1 MSFYNINDE
10 YIHYLKKYDAKVA
23 DNKKGKRP
31 YVGVVLE
38 IDGIKYYTPFTS
50 PKEKH
55 RKMKN
60 TKDFRK
66 INQGIYGAINFN
78 NMIPVVES
86 ALVLI
91 DIDALEDSK
100 YQRLLQNQY
109 KCIKADREQIQLT
122 AKKLRDMLF
131 KKEEELNGNDRKI
144 KERCCDLPLLE
155 EIAKHYDN
163 H

>member
-1 MSFYNINDE
+1 MKFYNIKDE
-10 YIHYLKKYDAKVA
+10 YINYLKKYDAKVEA
-23 DNKKGKRP
+23 PNKGKRP

-38 IDGIKYYTPFTS
+38 IDGIKFYTPFTS
-50 PKEKH
+50 PKEKL

-60 TKDFRK
+60 TIDFRK

-86 ALVLI
+86 ALLLI
-91 DIDALEDSK
+91 DIDAMEDSK

-122 AKKLRDMLF
+122 AKRLRDTLF
-131 KKEEELNGNDRKI
+131 KKDEELNGNDKKI

-155 EIAKHYDN
+155 EVVKHYGN

>member
-1 MSFYNINDE
+1 MKFYNIKDE
-10 YIHYLKKYDAKVA
+10 YINYLKKYESKVA

-91 DIDALEDSK
+91 DIDELEDENEDLK
-100 YQRLLQNQY
+100 YKIDDLESEIEALKFINGSSLNDEYKREFINQY
-109 KCIKADREQIQLT
+109 YNEFT
-122 AKKLRDMLF
+122 PW
-131 KKEEELNGNDRKI
+131 ELEHILKNGRQFLN
-144 KERCCDLPLLE
+144 ENPLP
-155 EIAKHYDN
+155 
-163 H
+163 

>member
-1 MSFYNINDE
+1 MKFYNIKDE
-10 YIHYLKKYDAKVA
+10 YINYLKKYDAKVV

-86 ALVLI
+86 ALLLI
-91 DIDALEDSK
+91 DIDEWK
-100 YQRLLQNQY
+100 IQNISVCF
-109 KCIKADREQIQLT
+109 KINISVL
-122 AKKLRDMLF
+122 KLI
-131 KKEEELNGNDRKI
+131 GNKFS
-144 KERCCDLPLLE
+144 
-155 EIAKHYDN
+155 
-163 H
+163 

>member
-1 MSFYNINDE
+1 MKFYNIKDE
-10 YIHYLKKYDAKVA
+10 YINYLKKYDAKVV

-55 RKMKN
+55 RKMMN

-86 ALVLI
+86 ALLLI
-91 DIDALEDSK
+91 DIDAMEDSK

-122 AKKLRDMLF
+122 AKRLRDTLF
-131 KKEEELNGNDRKI
+131 KKDEELNGNDKKI

-155 EIAKHYDN
+155 EVVKHYGN

>member
-1 MSFYNINDE
+1 MKFYNIKDE
-10 YIHYLKKYDAKVA
+10 YINYLKKYDAKVA

-38 IDGIKYYTPFTS
+38 IEGIKYYTPFTS

-86 ALVLI
+86 ALLLI
-91 DIDALEDSK
+91 DIDAMEDSK

-109 KCIKADREQIQLT
+109 SSLK
-122 AKKLRDMLF
+122 
-131 KKEEELNGNDRKI
+131 N
-144 KERCCDLPLLE
+144 
-155 EIAKHYDN
+155 
-163 H
+163 

>member
-1 MSFYNINDE
+1 MKFYNIKDE
-10 YIHYLKKYDAKVA
+10 YINYLKKYDAKVV

-78 NMIPVVES
+78 
-86 ALVLI
+86 
-91 DIDALEDSK
+91 DIDAMEDSK

-122 AKKLRDMLF
+122 AKRLRDTLF
-131 KKEEELNGNDRKI
+131 KKDEELNGNDKKI

-155 EIAKHYDN
+155 EVVKHYGN

>member
-1 MSFYNINDE
+1 
-10 YIHYLKKYDAKVA
+10 
-23 DNKKGKRP
+23 
-31 YVGVVLE
+31 
-38 IDGIKYYTPFTS
+38 
-50 PKEKH
+50 
-55 RKMKN
+55 MKN

-86 ALVLI
+86 ALLLI
-91 DIDALEDSK
+91 DIDAMEDSK

-109 KCIKADREQIQLT
+109 KSIKADREQIQLT
-122 AKKLRDMLF
+122 AKRLRNTLF
-131 KKEEELNGNDRKI
+131 KKDEELNGNDKRI

-155 EIAKHYDN
+155 EVVKHYGN

>member
-1 MSFYNINDE
+1 MRFYNIKDE

-38 IDGIKYYTPFTS
+38 
-50 PKEKH
+50 
-55 RKMKN
+55 
-60 TKDFRK
+60 
-66 INQGIYGAINFN
+66 
-78 NMIPVVES
+78 
-86 ALVLI
+86 
-91 DIDALEDSK
+91 DSK

-122 AKKLRDMLF
+122 AKRLRDMLF
-131 KKEEELNGNDRKI
+131 KKEEELSGNDRKI

-155 EIAKHYDN
+155 EAVKHYDN

>member
-1 MSFYNINDE
+1 MKFYNIKDE
-10 YIHYLKKYDAKVA
+10 YINYLKKYDAKVV

-66 INQGIYGAINFN
+66 INQGIYA
-78 NMIPVVES
+78 M
-86 ALVLI
+86 
-91 DIDALEDSK
+91 EDSK

-122 AKKLRDMLF
+122 AKRLRDTLF
-131 KKEEELNGNDRKI
+131 KKDEELNGNDKKI

-155 EIAKHYDN
+155 EVVKHYGN

>member
-1 MSFYNINDE
+1 MKFYNIKDE
-10 YIHYLKKYDAKVA
+10 YINYLKKYDAKVA

-78 NMIPVVES
+78 NMIPVVEKQNE
-86 ALVLI
+86 AGLLI
-91 DIDALEDSK
+91 ARK
-100 YQRLLQNQY
+100 KKKKCGLLRFS
-109 KCIKADREQIQLT
+109 D
-122 AKKLRDMLF
+122 
-131 KKEEELNGNDRKI
+131 
-144 KERCCDLPLLE
+144 
-155 EIAKHYDN
+155 
-163 H
+163 

>member
-1 MSFYNINDE
+1 MNELIDSICD
-10 YIHYLKKYDAKVA
+10 YIRKPYTDYAIMLNGKWGSGKTYFWNNNLRDKIEKISNEGKKYKTIYISLYGVNSLEEISKKLFIETNPMLSKTLKKFV

-78 NMIPVVES
+78 NMIPLS
-86 ALVLI
+86 LI
-91 DIDALEDSK
+91 HI
-100 YQRLLQNQY
+100 
-109 KCIKADREQIQLT
+109 
-122 AKKLRDMLF
+122 
-131 KKEEELNGNDRKI
+131 
-144 KERCCDLPLLE
+144 
-155 EIAKHYDN
+155 
-163 H
+163 

>member
-1 MSFYNINDE
+1 MKFYNIKDE
-10 YIHYLKKYDAKVA
+10 YINYLKKYDAKVV

-60 TKDFRK
+60 KKDFRK

-86 ALVLI
+86 ALLLI
-91 DIDALEDSK
+91 DIDAMEDSK

-109 KCIKADREQIQLT
+109 KWIKADREQIQLT
-122 AKKLRDMLF
+122 AKRLRDTLF
-131 KKEEELNGNDRKI
+131 KKDEELNGNDKKI

-155 EIAKHYDN
+155 EVVKHYGN